1 MLLLCQL
8 ADKLNA
14 MLQRKQFAIDKG
26 VKYYFVFEHID
37 NFLTEYKFKKK
48 QAWKH
53 GCNIICNNLTAQ
65 EVFREIF
72 FLKCLSVRDN
82 LS

>member
-37 NFLTEYKFKKK
+37 IFFTEYKFEKK
-48 QAWKH
+48 QAWNH
-53 GCNIICNNLTAQ
+53 GCHIICNNLTAQ
-65 EVFREIF
+65 EALRDF
-72 FLKCLSVRDN
+72 FLKMCIY
-82 LS
+82 

>member
-37 NFLTEYKFKKK
+37 NFLTEYKFEKK
-48 QAWKH
+48 QA
-53 GCNIICNNLTAQ
+53 
-65 EVFREIF
+65 
-72 FLKCLSVRDN
+72 
-82 LS
+82 